1 MHSRKKLKKIALIVL
16 SLIILFF
23 VGQAVLKI
31 ARITPFLFQL
41 VFNHDVNL
49 KKSDDHINIL
59 LLGIGGGAHEGPNL
73 TDTIIFAS
81 VSPSQK
87 KVTLISIPRD
97 LWISDLNAKINSAY
111 ASGEEKRTGGGLV
124 LAQAVVGK
132 ILNQPINYGVRV
144 DFNGFIKAVDEVSGL
159 DINVDRTFDDY
170 EYPIDGKEEDPCGHS
185 DEDLKNLAT
194 ASSQLEAF
202 PCRYIHVH
210 FDKGVSHMDGKTA
223 LMFVRSRHAQGE
235 EGSDFARSQ
244 RQEKVIKAFKD
255 KIFSVQTII
264 NPARIISLYDITK
277 GSIDTNIKEDEFD
290 DFIRL
295 SQELKNAK
303 IENTVLDTGSDE
315 TDRPGLLINPAPSEN
330 YSFQWVL
337 LPRIGDNNFSE
348 IQKYVDCEIKIGKC
362 PIPKEPGK

>member
-1 MHSRKKLKKIALIVL
+1 MHKKKKYKKILIVIIGL
-16 SLIILFF
+16 LILFF
-23 VGQAVLKI
+23 VGQAALKI
-31 ARITPFLFQL
+31 AKITPFLFQL
-41 VFNHDVNL
+41 VFNHDINL

-81 VSPSQK
+81 VSPPQK

-97 LWISDLNAKINSAY
+97 LWVSDLNAKINTAY
-111 ASGEEKRTGGGLV
+111 AFGEEKRAGGGLV
-124 LAQAVVGK
+124 LAEAVVGK
-132 ILNQPINYGVRV
+132 ILNQPIDYGVRI
-144 DFNGFIKAVDEVSGL
+144 DFNGFIKAVDEIGEL

-170 EYPIDGKEEDPCGHS
+170 EYPIDGKEEEPCGHN
-185 DEDLKNLAT
+185 DEELKSLAT

-202 PCRYIHVH
+202 PCRYIHIH

-235 EGSDFARSQ
+235 EGSDFSRSQ
-244 RQEKVIKAFKD
+244 RQEKIIKAFKD

-264 NPARIISLYDITK
+264 NPARIISLYDIVK
-277 GSIDTNIKEDEFD
+277 GSIDTDIKEDEFD

-303 IENTVLDTGSDE
+303 IENAVLDTGSEE
-315 TDRPGLLINPAPSEN
+315 TNRSGLLINPAASEN

-337 LPRIGDNNFSE
+337 VPRGDNNFSE
-348 IQKYVDCEIKIGKC
+348 IQRYVDCEIKIGKC
-362 PIPKEPGK
+362 SISKEPGK